1 MTQEL
6 RNDLSTVDRLIHEP
20 ARLMIMTILNAV
32 DEADFL
38 YLLNETGLTRG
49 NLSTHLSKLE
59 DAGYI
64 KIEKDGIHQFY
75 LTSDDGSKLAID
87 GEIVVLNDGQH
98 AMVEASGSVFL
109 KKGYHAIDLSFF
121 QAGGG
126 SGLQLMIQSP
136 GKEKEVVDGNTLFH
150 LNEK

>member
-6 RNDLSTVDRLIHEP
+6 CNELAGVDRLIHEP

-64 KIEKDGIHQFY
+64 KIEKTFRGKIPRTVCS
-75 LTSDDGSKLAID
+75 LSDVGRSAFSKYRKQLRLI
-87 GEIVVLNDGQH
+87 
-98 AMVEASGSVFL
+98 
-109 KKGYHAIDLSFF
+109 
-121 QAGGG
+121 AGR
-126 SGLQLMIQSP
+126 I
-136 GKEKEVVDGNTLFH
+136 
-150 LNEK
+150 